1 MFSSYS
7 LSAAFD
13 ASEAVCEMPAF
24 ASAAAEP
31 PLEELVLSIAE
42 DTLLVIDSGLME
54 VSLFEGLS
62 LLVSDGRGIVYITSV
77 RDSCIKGS
85 AVVRLEVVQWLLQ
98 SVEAYS
104 TSEFFPSELG
114 EARVVTMAPAG

>member
-13 ASEAVCEMPAF
+13 TSEAVCETPAF

-31 PLEELVLSIAE
+31 PLEELALSIAE

-62 LLVSDGRGIVYITSV
+62 LLVSDGRGMVSIWYVGV
-77 RDSCIKGS
+77 RVSK
-85 AVVRLEVVQWLLQ
+85 A
-98 SVEAYS
+98 
-104 TSEFFPSELG
+104 
-114 EARVVTMAPAG
+114 

>member
-13 ASEAVCEMPAF
+13 ASEAVCETPAF
-24 ASAAAEP
+24 DSAAAEP
-31 PLEELVLSIAE
+31 PLEELALSIAE

-62 LLVSDGRGIVYITSV
+62 LLVSDGRGIVYICWV
-77 RDSCIKGS
+77 G
-85 AVVRLEVVQWLLQ
+85 
-98 SVEAYS
+98 
-104 TSEFFPSELG
+104 F
-114 EARVVTMAPAG
+114 RVCKA

>member
-13 ASEAVCEMPAF
+13 ASEAVCDTPAF
-24 ASAAAEP
+24 ASSAVEP

-42 DTLLVIDSGLME
+42 DTLLVTDSGLME

-62 LLVSDGRGIVYITSV
+62 LLVSDGRGMVYNSTSV
-77 RDSCIKGS
+77 QDSCIKALADGQE
-85 AVVRLEVVQWLLQ
+85 RGL
-98 SVEAYS
+98 SVI
-104 TSEFFPSELG
+104 PSKRRG
-114 EARVVTMAPAG
+114 VF